1 LRLVLDWDGTVTVRD
16 SLVQVIERFGDP
28 ALLHELG
35 PRVGV
40 DLTLHKEIALEFE
53 QVRAPLEEVVAWVL
67 QHVEVRPG
75 LRELAERSPLV
86 ISAGFHELIE
96 PVLEREGVKLEV
108 LANRVDSG
116 PTGWRVRFRDE
127 AACASCGEAC
137 KRGGLAGE
145 PYVYVGDGYSD
156 RCAGLAAERVFAR
169 DGLAHFL
176 SSQGVAFE
184 PFEDLSDIAAALD
197 EPSTREGASAEA
209 PSRRTRAEREL

>member
-1 LRLVLDWDGTVTVRD
+1 MRLVLDWDGTVTVRD

-176 SSQGVAFE
+176 SEQGVAFE

-197 EPSTREGASAEA
+197 EPSTEGASAEA
-209 PSRRTRAEREL
+209 PSRQTFAEREL